1 VFANLLHNVVE
12 RHGGRVDAYS
22 DGRGAGSTFVVR
34 LPLAAPAA
42 AGSPAAPVEASAPA
56 ARRILVVDD
65 NEDAATSLAML
76 LGIMGHDARTTFDG
90 ASALEEAAR
99 FRPHVALLDLGIPAR
114 RWLRRGPPHSAGV
127 MGPRRDARG
136 ADRLGAGGAQT
147 PIGAGRLRSAPR
159 QARRS
164 QSTRGAAG
172 VLTHAAAV
180 AAVLTRASM
189 VEAMRDASLATPWII
204 VDDIAWRK

>member
-1 VFANLLHNVVE
+1 MPSRPSGRSSNDAGHDLTVSLPDEPLYLRADATRLGQVFANLLHNVVE

-99 FRPHVALLDLGIPAR
+99 FRPHVALLDLGMPALDGYDVAR
-114 RWLRRGPPHSAGV
+114 RIRRESWGRDV
-127 MGPRRDARG
+127 MLVALTGWG
-136 ADRLGAGGAQT
+136 QEEHK
-147 PIGAGRLRSAPR
+147 
-159 QARRS
+159 RRS
-164 QSTRGAAG
+164 EQAG
-172 VLTHAAAV
+172 FDRHLVKPVDRKALEA
-180 AAVLTRASM
+180 LLAS
-189 VEAMRDASLATPWII
+189 
-204 VDDIAWRK
+204 